1 MVYQCYLRLT
11 ARLKSGG
18 PSLGRSPDAHK
29 QRRPVNQDQ
38 IQICGEIGSTQFLEQ
53 GFPPCSFF
61 LLEQISFRAEFSH
74 HSFFQRCIAR
84 TAEFTELDQSD
95 FPCPVPF
102 AKIFLFPPDPNQI
115 YIPRRLVPS
124 RGVSRSSRTR
134 GGMRWT
140 RQRRARGGMA
150 GRASRPVSDRRRAD
164 ERRFSR
170 TAKSC
175 GPDASTPASS

>member
-74 HSFFQRCIAR
+74 RSFFLFQRCIAR

-95 FPCPVPF
+95 FPLSSPICKNFSVP
-102 AKIFLFPPDPNQI
+102 A
-115 YIPRRLVPS
+115 
-124 RGVSRSSRTR
+124 
-134 GGMRWT
+134 
-140 RQRRARGGMA
+140 
-150 GRASRPVSDRRRAD
+150 
-164 ERRFSR
+164 
-170 TAKSC
+170 
-175 GPDASTPASS
+175 